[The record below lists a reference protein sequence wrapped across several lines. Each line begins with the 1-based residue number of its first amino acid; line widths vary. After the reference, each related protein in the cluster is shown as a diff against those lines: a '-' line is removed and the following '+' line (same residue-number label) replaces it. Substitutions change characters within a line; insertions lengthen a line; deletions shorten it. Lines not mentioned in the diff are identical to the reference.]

1 MYYIISPIPIEN
13 FKKYHIPFTKSG
25 LSRDVQK
32 FFETEE
38 GKQFLS
44 INPLIIRRVSN
55 KNTAIQSIATDIG
68 VMGLCYSCPLYISFL
83 NDATYCKNFDLGLWD
98 YTNLK
103 ECVDMQKNNKKAKSE
118 KEKQYFMGDINKILK
133 ECKNNMRFK
142 LNSSSIIVYLLYK
155 NQITQI

>member
-68 VMGLCYSCPLYISFL
+68 IVGLCYNCPLYIAFL
-83 NDATYCKNFDLGLWD
+83 NDATYYKEFDLGLWEH
-98 YTNLK
+98 TNLEK
-103 ECVDMQKNNKKAKSE
+103 CVDMQENGAKI
-118 KEKQYFMGDINKILK
+118 KIDKGRQYFAGNIDKILE
-133 ECKNNMRFK
+133 ECKNNMQFR
-142 LNSSSIIVYLLYK
+142 LNNFSIMKYLLYQ